1 MGSSA
6 AGSSESHQPHL
17 SPADGISIIVGIVVG
32 VSIFKSP
39 PLIFGNVTGPWGLIG
54 AWVLG
59 GVLSL
64 AGALCYAEM
73 ATTYHDLGG
82 DYSYLKRAFGG
93 WFAFL
98 FGWSQLA
105 ATLTGSIG
113 SLAYVFSDYALR
125 LWGLEPGKPAS
136 ATLGVGFALAS
147 VGVLTVANLIGAR
160 VGKTLQNLLTLGK
173 LVGLGA
179 IVLAALVAGGQ
190 QPLAP
195 TQEMQGPGFGLA
207 MIFVLYAF
215 GGWNDA
221 AFVAA
226 EVRDGQKNIP
236 RVLILGTGLVLV
248 VYLLVNLA
256 YWYALGFDGV
266 RRSSAPAADVLVAAV
281 RHWGSGDAVA
291 RGMERAV
298 ILMVMVSSLGAI
310 NGLLFTGSRVYASM
324 GYDHR
329 VFAFLR
335 RWDPRLNGPVWS
347 LLASGVTAMLMIV
360 LIGTESGRAVL
371 DSGFRGV
378 GLTPPNWSKFG
389 GGFDTLVAVTS
400 PIFWGF
406 FLLTG
411 LALFV
416 LRKVDPDRPRP
427 FRVPFFPLT
436 PTLFCLASVYML
448 HESLSYAGE
457 LALLGLMPVALGAPL
472 YYLDRRAYADDQPQ
486 ATRPSPAAS
495 KQREAD

>member
-1 MGSSA
+1 MASSSPEA
-6 AGSSESHQPHL
+6 PQSHQHHL

-39 PLIFGNVTGPWGLIG
+39 PLIFSNVAGPWGLIA

-64 AGALCYAEM
+64 CGALCYAEM

-82 DYSYLKRAFGG
+82 DYAYLKRAFGG
-93 WFAFL
+93 WVAFL

-125 LWGLEPGKPAS
+125 LVGLDAEQPTS
-136 ATLGVGFALAS
+136 AAMGVGFALAS
-147 VGVLTVANLIGAR
+147 VAVLTVANLVGAR
-160 VGKTLQNLLTLGK
+160 VGKTLQNLLSLGK
-173 LVGLGA
+173 LIGLAA
-179 IVLAALVAGGQ
+179 IILAALLAGGDRALL
-190 QPLAP
+190 PS
-195 TQEMQGPGFGLA
+195 EGVKGPGFGLA

-226 EVRDGQKNIP
+226 EVRDGQRNIP
-236 RVLILGTGLVLV
+236 RVLIWGTGLVLI

-266 RRSSAPAADVLVAAV
+266 RQSSAPAADVLVAAV
-281 RHWGSGDAVA
+281 RRWQGGDGIAWL
-291 RGMERAV
+291 MERAV

-324 GYDHR
+324 GHDHR

-335 RWDPRLNGPVWS
+335 RWDPRLNTPVWS
-347 LLASGVTAMLMIV
+347 LLASGFMAMLMIV
-360 LIGTESGRAVL
+360 LVGTESGRAAL
-371 DSGFRGV
+371 DGGFRGI

-400 PIFWGF
+400 PVFWGF

-411 LALFV
+411 LSLFI
-416 LRKVDPDRPRP
+416 LRKVDPQRPRP
-427 FRVPFFPLT
+427 FRVPLFPLT

-457 LALLGLMPVALGAPL
+457 LSLLGLIPVAIGAPL
-472 YYLDRRAYADDQPQ
+472 YYLDRRAYGEELPG
-486 ATRPSPAAS
+486 R
-495 KQREAD
+495 